1 MTSID
6 ASEILGPMYSVITH
20 DGTLALNE
28 LNLTPG
34 AAVLD
39 VGTGAGKSAIFLAG
53 KGFDV
58 TTGEPETDTTHYA
71 NLDWAGNA
79 EKMGVRERISF
90 QPFDASQ
97 MPFDAANF
105 DAVFFFGV
113 LHHINEE
120 LRSAVL
126 AESLRVVKKGGGAVV
141 LFEPRQETLTKV
153 WKNDPGHPLAANP
166 ADYLTEPKNPLH
178 HIEGKM
184 MDIFIIRK

>member
-6 ASEILGPMYSVITH
+6 GSEILGPMYSNIVH

-28 LNLTPG
+28 LNLSPG

-71 NLDWAGNA
+71 NLDWANNA
-79 EKMGVRERISF
+79 EQMGVREHISF
-90 QPFDASQ
+90 LPFDASQ
-97 MPFDAANF
+97 MPFGAASF

-113 LHHINEE
+113 LHHIEE
-120 LRSAVL
+120 NLRSAVMT
-126 AESLRVVKKGGGAVV
+126 ESLRVVKKGGAVV
-141 LFEPRQETLTKV
+141 LFEPRKDTLKKI
-153 WKNDPGHPLAANP
+153 WSNDPGHPEAANP
-166 ADYLTEPKNPLH
+166 AEYLAEPKGSVQCS
-178 HIEGKM
+178 EGKM